1 MLPNLSHQIIFYGP
15 PGTGKSYT
23 IKQIMDQFGIPED
36 NVFRTVF
43 HPEYDYS
50 DFVGTYRPIM
60 ERLENKEERLNYKF
74 IPGILLRSYVEACMQ
89 GNPVILVIDE
99 INRGNCSA
107 IFGDFFQLL
116 DRNSMTGESQYSI
129 NVPLEMSEFIKEQL
143 LLEEDGEHLKL
154 AFPSN
159 FYIFA
164 TMNTSDQSVFPVDS
178 AFIRRWS
185 WRYQGINYQDA
196 ANFYIKV
203 MEEYY
208 SWEDFLRKI
217 NAKIYS
223 ITESE
228 DKQLGNRFIMP
239 SGNSAVIHTQS
250 FVEKVLFYLW
260 NEIYKHED
268 SSNEDYIFKYINHI
282 NELEK
287 EEIEFTFSQLFG
299 EDFEG
304 ILKGFME
311 YNEVSMVDVD
321 EEELEIEEGFTEGLL
336 FGYQQ
341 KPEKEIPIDTIL
353 YFSSYDIKAT
363 GLYKGKAEEKRK
375 KHTILVQKGSQMVLS
390 VKKGMQEGNYKIR
403 ERLIAE
409 GIVEQREDCYEFV
422 RDTLFDTPSEAAGVI
437 GGNRVTGTKVW
448 KSEDGRNLNEL
459 MGKKK

>member
-23 IKQIMDQFGIPED
+23 IKQIMDRLGIPED

-60 ERLENKEERLNYKF
+60 ERLENREERLNYKF
-74 IPGILLRSYVEACMQ
+74 IPGILLRSYVEACIQ
-89 GNPVILVIDE
+89 DDPVVLVIDE

-129 NVPLEMSEFIKEQL
+129 NVPLEISEFIKEQL

-185 WRYQGINYQDA
+185 WRYQGINYEDA
-196 ANFYIKV
+196 ANFYIKI

-239 SGNSAVIHTQS
+239 FGNSAVIHTQS

-268 SSNEDYIFKYINHI
+268 SSNEDYIFKYTNHI
-282 NELEK
+282 NELE

-299 EDFEG
+299 EDFEA
-304 ILKGFME
+304 ILKGFMD
-311 YNEVSMVDVD
+311 YNEISIVDVD
-321 EEELEIEEGFTEGLL
+321 EEELEIEEGFTEGVL

-353 YFSSYDIKAT
+353 YFSSYDIKAI

-375 KHTILVQKGSQMVLS
+375 KHTLLVQKGSQMVLN

-409 GIVEQREDCYEFV
+409 GVVERREDCYEFV

-437 GGNRVTGTKVW
+437 GGTRLTGTTVW

>member
-1 MLPNLSHQIIFYGP
+1 
-15 PGTGKSYT
+15 
-23 IKQIMDQFGIPED
+23 
-36 NVFRTVF
+36 
-43 HPEYDYS
+43 
-50 DFVGTYRPIM
+50 
-60 ERLENKEERLNYKF
+60 
-74 IPGILLRSYVEACMQ
+74 GILLRSYVEACIQ
-89 GNPVILVIDE
+89 DDPVILVIDE

-203 MEEYY
+203 TEEYY

-239 SGNSAVIHTQS
+239 AGNSAVIHTQS

-268 SSNEDYIFKYINHI
+268 SSNEDYIFKYTNHI

-304 ILKGFME
+304 ILKGFMDF
-311 YNEVSMVDVD
+311 NEVSMVDV
-321 EEELEIEEGFTEGLL
+321 EEEDLEIEAEFPEKSP
-336 FGYQQ
+336 FGYR
-341 KPEKEIPIDTIL
+341 KIPEKEIPLDTML
-353 YFSSYDIKAT
+353 YFAYKGIKAS
-363 GLYKGKAEEKRK
+363 GVCKGKNDNRDNYQ
-375 KHTILVQKGSQMVLS
+375 ILVQKGSQMILNVHKS
-390 VKKGMQEGNYKIR
+390 MPDAFHETRN
-403 ERLIAE
+403 ELIAKE
-409 GIVEQREDCYEFV
+409 IIVKRETYYEFV
-422 RDTLFDTPSEAAGVI
+422 QDKLFDTPSEAAGVI
-437 GGNRVTGTKVW
+437 GGARLTGTKMW
-448 KSEDGRNLNEL
+448 KSEDGENLNRL
-459 MGKKK
+459 MGKE

>member
-74 IPGILLRSYVEACMQ
+74 IPGILLRSYVEACIQ
-89 GNPVILVIDE
+89 GDPVILVIDE
-99 INRGNCSA
+99 VNRGNCSA

-143 LLEEDGEHLKL
+143 LLEEDEEHLKL

-164 TMNTSDQSVFPVDS
+164 TMNTSDQSVFPIDS

-185 WRYQGINYQDA
+185 WRYQGINYEDA
-196 ANFYIKV
+196 ANFYIKI

-239 SGNSAVIHTQS
+239 FGNSAVIHTQS

-268 SSNEDYIFKYINHI
+268 SSNEDYIFKYTNYI
-282 NELEK
+282 NELE
-287 EEIEFTFSQLFG
+287 EEIEFTFSQLFS
-299 EDFEG
+299 EDFEA
-304 ILKGFME
+304 ILKGFMD
-311 YNEVSMVDVD
+311 YNKISIVDVD
-321 EEELEIEEGFTEGLL
+321 EEELEIEEGFNEGVL

-341 KPEKEIPIDTIL
+341 KPEKEIPIDTVL
-353 YFSSYDIKAT
+353 YFSSYDIKAI

-375 KHTILVQKGSQMVLS
+375 KHTLLVQKGSQMVLN
-390 VKKGMQEGNYKIR
+390 VKKGMPEGNYKIR

-409 GIVEQREDCYEFV
+409 GVVERREDCYEFV

-437 GGNRVTGTKVW
+437 GGTRLTGTTVW
-448 KSEDGRNLNEL
+448 KSGDGRNLNEL

>member
-1 MLPNLSHQIIFYGP
+1 MLSNLSHQIIFYGP

-23 IKQIMDQFGIPED
+23 IKQIIERFDIPED

-60 ERLENKEERLNYKF
+60 ERLENREERLNYKF
-74 IPGILLRSYVEACMQ
+74 IPGILLRSYVEAYMQ
-89 GNPVILVIDE
+89 DEPVILVIDE

-129 NVPLEMSEFIKEQL
+129 NVPLEMSEFLKEQL
-143 LLEEDGEHLKL
+143 LLEEDEEYLKL

-159 FYIFA
+159 LYIFA

-196 ANFYIKV
+196 ARFYIKIK
-203 MEEYY
+203 EEYY

-239 SGNSAVIHTQS
+239 FGNSTVIHTQS

-268 SSNEDYIFKYINHI
+268 SSNEDYIFKYINYI
-282 NELEK
+282 NEIEK
-287 EEIEFTFSQLFG
+287 EEHEFTFSQLFD
-299 EDFEG
+299 ENFEG
-304 ILKGFME
+304 ILKGFMD
-311 YNEVSMVDVD
+311 YNEVSMVDV
-321 EEELEIEEGFTEGLL
+321 EEEDLELEVEFPEKLS
-336 FGYQQ
+336 FGYQK
-341 KPEKEIPIDTIL
+341 KPEKEIPLDTML
-353 YFSSYDIKAT
+353 YFAYKGIKAS
-363 GLYKGKAEEKRK
+363 GLCKGKNDKRDNYL
-375 KHTILVQKGSQMVLS
+375 ILVQKGSQMALNVHKS
-390 VKKGMQEGNYKIR
+390 MPDAFYETRN
-403 ERLIAE
+403 RLIAE
-409 GIVEQREDCYEFV
+409 GIIVKRETCYEFV
-422 RDTLFDTPSEAAGVI
+422 QDKLFDTPSEAAGVI
-437 GGNRVTGTKVW
+437 GGARLTGTKMW
-448 KSEDGRNLNEL
+448 KSEDGKTLNEL
-459 MGKKK
+459 MGKK

>member
-1 MLPNLSHQIIFYGP
+1 M
-15 PGTGKSYT
+15 
-23 IKQIMDQFGIPED
+23 GIPED

-60 ERLENKEERLNYKF
+60 ERLENREERLNYKF
-74 IPGILLRSYVEACMQ
+74 IPGILLRSYVEACIQ
-89 GNPVILVIDE
+89 DDPVVLVIDE

-129 NVPLEMSEFIKEQL
+129 NVPLEISEFIKEQL

-185 WRYQGINYQDA
+185 WRYQGINYEDA
-196 ANFYIKV
+196 ANFYIKI

-239 SGNSAVIHTQS
+239 FGNSAVIHTQS

-268 SSNEDYIFKYINHI
+268 SSNEDYIFKYTNHI
-282 NELEK
+282 NELE

-299 EDFEG
+299 EDFEA
-304 ILKGFME
+304 ILKGFMD
-311 YNEVSMVDVD
+311 YNEISIVDVD
-321 EEELEIEEGFTEGLL
+321 EEELEIEEGFTEGVL

-353 YFSSYDIKAT
+353 YFSSYDIKAI

-375 KHTILVQKGSQMVLS
+375 KHTLLVQKGSQMVLN

-409 GIVEQREDCYEFV
+409 GVVERREDCYEFV

-437 GGNRVTGTKVW
+437 GGTRLTGTTVW

>member
-1 MLPNLSHQIIFYGP
+1 ME
-15 PGTGKSYT
+15 
-23 IKQIMDQFGIPED
+23 QFGIAED

-89 GNPVILVIDE
+89 DDPVILVIDE

-143 LLEEDGEHLKL
+143 LLEEDEEHLKL

-196 ANFYIKV
+196 SNFYIKV

-239 SGNSAVIHTQS
+239 AGNSAVIHTQS

-268 SSNEDYIFKYINHI
+268 SSIEDYIFKYTNHI

-304 ILKGFME
+304 ILKGFMD
-311 YNEVSMVDVD
+311 YNEVSMVDVKD
-321 EEELEIEEGFTEGLL
+321 EELEIEEEFTEGLL
-336 FGYQQ
+336 FGYQP

-353 YFSSYDIKAT
+353 YFSSYDIKAI

-375 KHTILVQKGSQMVLS
+375 KHTILVQKGSQMVLN
-390 VKKGMQEGNYKIR
+390 VKKGMQEGNHKIR

-409 GIVEQREDCYEFV
+409 GIVERREDCYEFV

-437 GGNRVTGTKVW
+437 GGNRVTGTTVW

>member
-74 IPGILLRSYVEACMQ
+74 IPGILLRSYVEACIQ
-89 GNPVILVIDE
+89 GDPVILVIDE
-99 INRGNCSA
+99 VNRGNCSA

-143 LLEEDGEHLKL
+143 LLEEDEEHLKL

-164 TMNTSDQSVFPVDS
+164 TMNTSDQSVFPIDS

-185 WRYQGINYQDA
+185 WRYQGINYEDA
-196 ANFYIKV
+196 ANFYIKI

-239 SGNSAVIHTQS
+239 FGNSAVIHTQS

-268 SSNEDYIFKYINHI
+268 SSNEDYIFKYTNYI
-282 NELEK
+282 NELE
-287 EEIEFTFSQLFG
+287 EEIEFTFSQLFS
-299 EDFEG
+299 EDFEA
-304 ILKGFME
+304 ILKGFMD
-311 YNEVSMVDVD
+311 YNEISIVDVD
-321 EEELEIEEGFTEGLL
+321 EEELEIEEGFNEGVL

-341 KPEKEIPIDTIL
+341 KPEKEIPIDTVL
-353 YFSSYDIKAT
+353 YFSSYDIKAI

-375 KHTILVQKGSQMVLS
+375 KHTLLVQKGSQMVLN
-390 VKKGMQEGNYKIR
+390 VKKGMPEGNYKIR

-409 GIVEQREDCYEFV
+409 GVVERREDCYEFV

-437 GGNRVTGTKVW
+437 GGTRLTGTTVW
-448 KSEDGRNLNEL
+448 KSGDGRNLNEL

>member
-23 IKQIMDQFGIPED
+23 IKQIMDRLGIPED

-60 ERLENKEERLNYKF
+60 ERLENREERLNYKF
-74 IPGILLRSYVEACMQ
+74 IPGILLRSYVEACIQ
-89 GNPVILVIDE
+89 DDPVVLVIDE

-129 NVPLEMSEFIKEQL
+129 NVPLEISEFIKEQL

-185 WRYQGINYQDA
+185 WRYQGINYEDA
-196 ANFYIKV
+196 ANFYIKI

-239 SGNSAVIHTQS
+239 FGNSAVIHTQS

-268 SSNEDYIFKYINHI
+268 SSNEDYIFKYTNHI
-282 NELEK
+282 NELE

-299 EDFEG
+299 EDFEAV
-304 ILKGFME
+304 LKGFMD
-311 YNEVSMVDVD
+311 YNEISIVDVD
-321 EEELEIEEGFTEGLL
+321 EEELEIEEGFTEGVL

-353 YFSSYDIKAT
+353 YFSSYDIKAI

-375 KHTILVQKGSQMVLS
+375 KHTLLVQKGSQMVLN

-409 GIVEQREDCYEFV
+409 GVVERREDCYEFV

-437 GGNRVTGTKVW
+437 GGTRLTGTTVW